1 MVAAQ
6 EDDGPANPACWI
18 NPTETWLSFAAYAG
32 LAGLKQLQICAEIL
46 CCPEISMESDDGVI
60 SEQDACSVPMDNSV
74 PIVSW
79 QRVSCIKYKG
89 SFTRRHRCLKA
100 FAFSFT

>member
-60 SEQDACSVPMDNSV
+60 SEQDACSVPMDKSV

-79 QRVSCIKYKG
+79 QRV
-89 SFTRRHRCLKA
+89 LV
-100 FAFSFT
+100 